1 MKLMVIDTSLGTC
14 LAGSFRVESGH
25 VEGLG
30 VRQENM
36 TKGHQEHLGGFARD
50 ASRDAGGFS
59 GIERIGVTVGPGS
72 FTGLRV
78 GLSFAL
84 GLGAALDCPVVG
96 ISTLDGLAA
105 SVPTNGWV
113 VAAIDAR
120 RGQVY
125 MRVFKNGE
133 AVDEAQ
139 ALAIEDATAK
149 ILALAPDGDV
159 ALAGS
164 GAEVLLAY
172 EARLE
177 KARLYPLSAPSAE
190 ALALL
195 TATLDAPAHPPKPL
209 YLRAPDA
216 TPPTRLPGQ
225 PRTALV

>member
-14 LAGSFRVESGH
+14 LAACFRIEGSKASV
-25 VEGLG
+25 LG
-30 VRQENM
+30 IREQDM

-50 ASRDAGGFS
+50 ASFDAGGFT
-59 GIERIGVTVGPGS
+59 GVERIGVTIGPGS

-105 SVPTNGWV
+105 SVPARGWV

-125 MRVFKNGE
+125 MRIFKDGL

-139 ALAIEDATAK
+139 ALAIHDAAAK
-149 ILALAPDGDV
+149 ILELVPDCDL

-164 GAEVLLAY
+164 GAEVLLTY
-172 EARLE
+172 ESRLE
-177 KARLYPLSAPSAE
+177 TARLYPLPAPKAE

-195 TATLDAPAHPPKPL
+195 TASLDAQEHPPKPL

-225 PRTALV
+225 PRAAPA